1 MKFMKHKIL
10 LILQLIF
17 SYVGFGQSDTIT
29 YTNEASKKV
38 KMVIMGDSLWLQ
50 NNESK
55 KSVMTYLDY
64 EALEVEGLALYV
76 GKHKAK
82 GNEFD
87 VTVQFLDDSVCT
99 IDSEISEFNFGLSK
113 EEVKQKHKNNPF
125 GSGGDGTNGGFGTG
139 NGKENGI
146 NEGSGIG
153 SGKTERKRL
162 NDPNIDQIQTVENV
176 VVHLKLT
183 VNENGEVVSASNVIS
198 KTTTSDQRI
207 ISQVISAVKQQVKY
221 QKSIGSSLQTVYLT
235 VRLNAK

>member
-1 MKFMKHKIL
+1 MKFMAHRIL
-10 LILQLIF
+10 LIFLL
-17 SYVGFGQSDTIT
+17 SYSIVGFGQSDTIT
-29 YTNEASKKV
+29 YKNEASKKIR
-38 KMVIMGDSLWLQ
+38 MVIMGDSLWLQ
-50 NNESK
+50 NYESK
-55 KSVMTYLDY
+55 KSLMTYLDY
-64 EALEVEGLALYV
+64 EAMEVEGFAFYI
-76 GKHKAK
+76 GKLKA
-82 GNEFD
+82 NDSEFD
-87 VTVQFLDDSVCT
+87 VTVQFLEDSLCT
-99 IDSEISEFNFGLSK
+99 IDSEISEFNFGLCK
-113 EEVKQKHKNNPF
+113 EEIKPKYKNNPF
-125 GSGGDGTNGGFGTG
+125 GSGGNGTNGGFGTG